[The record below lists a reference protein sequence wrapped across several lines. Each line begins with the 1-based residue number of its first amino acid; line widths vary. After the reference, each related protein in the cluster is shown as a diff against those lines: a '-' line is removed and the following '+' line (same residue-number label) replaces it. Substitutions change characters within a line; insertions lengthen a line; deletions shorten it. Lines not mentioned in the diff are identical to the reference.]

1 MWTRLRM
8 RSVGIP
14 LESLPNS
21 CCQSNPE
28 PASQA
33 ASSQAASSQS
43 ASSQSASSQAASH
56 CVRAAPSQ
64 LLCRPLGITRSSHLR
79 STATSRYCRHFGMLP
94 HDLRTKTSSWS
105 RSSEPWTG
113 SLCVYVCVPMCGG
126 QRLTSL
132 SFSTL
137 RFEQS
142 LLLSLTLVND

>member
-1 MWTRLRM
+1 MSLQLDMWTRLRM

-14 LESLPNS
+14 LGSLPNS

-28 PASQA
+28 PASQ
-33 ASSQAASSQS
+33 
-43 ASSQSASSQAASH
+43 SASSQAVSH

-79 STATSRYCRHFGMLP
+79 STATSRHCHHFGMLP

-113 SLCVYVCVPMCGG
+113 SLCVYVCVPMRGG

-142 LLLSLTLVND
+142 LLLSLMLVND

>member
-1 MWTRLRM
+1 MSLQLDMWTRLRM

-33 ASSQAASSQS
+33 VSSQA
-43 ASSQSASSQAASH
+43 ASSQAASH

-64 LLCRPLGITRSSHLR
+64 LLCRPLRITPSSHLR
-79 STATSRYCRHFGMLP
+79 STATSRYCHHFGMLP

-142 LLLSLTLVND
+142 LLLSLMLVND